1 MPSATDA
8 APSATTDTA
17 SAAATEGRRT
27 VATEGRTVAPGDRR
41 TVATDARPAT
51 ANRRVGRRAYV
62 LDTCVLLA
70 DPSALER
77 FDEHEVVVP
86 LVVIEELDRKK
97 TLLDDVGRNARLALR
112 AIEELRVVSGG
123 GLHDPVRL
131 PSGGSVRIESN
142 HVDVPLPPYLDPKKA
157 DHRILCVAMGLRGT
171 LVTKDAA
178 LRIKA
183 SQLGVTV
190 EDYRGDTAR
199 TDEHATG
206 ILDVE
211 VDPNVLDLL
220 HRDGK
225 ARIDSEVADLTAVD
239 GELWPNACLVLKA
252 GRSNSGLGR
261 VIHVDDD
268 GAATLHRVH
277 GHRSA
282 FGMSP
287 RDVRQTFAIDLLLD
301 PDVPCVSLMG
311 MAGTGKTFLA
321 LAAGLEQVVEATAY
335 RRLSVYRPLIAVGKQ
350 EVGYLPG
357 DLDEKLA
364 PWMAAVHDNLYALL
378 RRDDSPAS
386 RGSREHRVVQS
397 TIDGLIDRGQL
408 ELAAIT
414 YLRGRSITDE
424 FVVVDE
430 AQNIELSALKVV
442 LTRMA
447 AGSKVVFCGDLGQVD
462 NPYIS
467 PYGGMAALIEKMK
480 GSPLFGHVTL
490 SKGVRSPLAEY
501 AATIF

>member
-1 MPSATDA
+1 MQA
-8 APSATTDTA
+8 APKT
-17 SAAATEGRRT
+17 
-27 VATEGRTVAPGDRR
+27 
-41 TVATDARPAT
+41 
-51 ANRRVGRRAYV
+51 YV

-70 DPSALER
+70 DPHALHR

-97 TLLDDVGRNARLALR
+97 TALDEVGRNARVALR
-112 AIEELRVVSGG
+112 TIEELRLASGG
-123 GLHDPVRL
+123 GLREPLPL
-131 PSGGSVRIESN
+131 PSGGTVRIESN
-142 HVDVPLPPYLDPKKA
+142 HVDVPLPSYLDPHQA
-157 DHRILCVAMGLRGT
+157 DHRILCVALGLRGT

-178 LRIKA
+178 LRIKG
-183 SQLGVTV
+183 SQLGVEV
-190 EDYRGDTAR
+190 EDYRGDTAPVEER
-199 TDEHATG
+199 TTG
-206 ILDVE
+206 IVELDV
-211 VDPNVLDLL
+211 DPGVLDEL
-220 HRDGK
+220 HRTSKVRLD
-225 ARIDSEVADLTAVD
+225 AEVADLTVAPD
-239 GELWPNACLVLKA
+239 GALWANACLILRA
-252 GRSNSGLGR
+252 GRSASGLGR
-261 VIHVDDD
+261 VLHLDDD
-268 GAATLHRVH
+268 GAATVHRVA
-277 GHRSA
+277 GHRQV
-282 FGMSP
+282 FGMAP

-321 LAAGLEQVVEATAY
+321 LGAGLEQVLEATAY

-378 RRDDSPAS
+378 RSDSTGG
-386 RGSREHRVVQS
+386 RGAREHRQVQS
-397 TIDGLIDRGQL
+397 TVESLVDRGQL

-424 FVVVDE
+424 YVIVDE

-447 AGSKVVFCGDLGQVD
+447 TGSKVVFCGDLGQVD

-467 PYGGMAALIEKMK
+467 PFGGMAALIEKLK

-490 SKGVRSPLAEY
+490 TKGVRSPLAEH
-501 AATIF
+501 AATLF

>member
-1 MPSATDA
+1 MQP
-8 APSATTDTA
+8 APKT
-17 SAAATEGRRT
+17 
-27 VATEGRTVAPGDRR
+27 
-41 TVATDARPAT
+41 
-51 ANRRVGRRAYV
+51 YV

-70 DPSALER
+70 DPHALHR

-97 TLLDDVGRNARLALR
+97 AALDEVGRNARVALR
-112 AIEELRVVSGG
+112 TIEELRLASGG
-123 GLHDPVRL
+123 GLREPLPL
-131 PSGGSVRIESN
+131 PSGGTVRIESN
-142 HVDVPLPPYLDPKKA
+142 HVEVPLPAYLDPHKA
-157 DHRILCVAMGLRGT
+157 DHRILCVALGLRGT

-178 LRIKA
+178 LRIKG
-183 SQLGVTV
+183 SQLGVEV
-190 EDYRGDTAR
+190 EDYRGDTAPVEER
-199 TDEHATG
+199 TTG
-206 ILDVE
+206 IVELDV
-211 VDPNVLDLL
+211 DPGVLDEL
-220 HRDGK
+220 HRTSKVQLD
-225 ARIDSEVADLTAVD
+225 AELADLTAVPD
-239 GELWPNACLVLKA
+239 GALWANACLILRA
-252 GRSNSGLGR
+252 GRSASGLGR
-261 VIHVDDD
+261 VLHLDDD
-268 GAATLHRVH
+268 GAATVHRVA
-277 GHRSA
+277 GHRQV
-282 FGMSP
+282 FGMAP

-321 LAAGLEQVVEATAY
+321 LGAGLEQVLEATAY

-378 RRDDSPAS
+378 RSDTAGG
-386 RGSREHRVVQS
+386 RGAREHRQVQS
-397 TIDGLIDRGQL
+397 TVESLVDRGQL

-424 FVVVDE
+424 FVIVDE

-447 AGSKVVFCGDLGQVD
+447 TGSKVVFCGDLGQVD

-467 PYGGMAALIEKMK
+467 PFGGMAALIEKLK

-490 SKGVRSPLAEY
+490 TKGVRSPLAEH
-501 AATIF
+501 AATLF

>member
-1 MPSATDA
+1 MPVT
-8 APSATTDTA
+8 P
-17 SAAATEGRRT
+17 RT
-27 VATEGRTVAPGDRR
+27 DRR
-41 TVATDARPAT
+41 TF
-51 ANRRVGRRAYV
+51 V

-70 DPSALER
+70 DPDAVLR
-77 FDEHEVVVP
+77 FDEHDVVLP

-97 TLLDDVGRNARLALR
+97 TALDDVGRNARAALR
-112 AIEELRVVSGG
+112 TVETLRAASGG
-123 GLHDPVRL
+123 GLREAQPL
-131 PSGGSVRIESN
+131 PSGGTLRIESN
-142 HVDVPLPPYLDPKKA
+142 HVDVPLPPYLDPHKP
-157 DHRILCVAMGLRGT
+157 DHRILAVAIGLAGT
-171 LVTKDAA
+171 LVTKDTA
-178 LRIKA
+178 LRIKG

-190 EDYRGDTAR
+190 EDYLGDTAR
-199 TDEHATG
+199 TEEHETG
-206 ILDVE
+206 IVELE
-211 VDPNVLDLL
+211 VDADVLDRL

-225 ARIDSEVADLTAVD
+225 VQLVEDEVDLAAADVRT
-239 GELWPNACLVLKA
+239 LWSNACLVLRS
-252 GRSNSGLGR
+252 GRSGSGLGR
-261 VIHVDDD
+261 VLEVDDD
-268 GAATLHRVH
+268 GVATVHRVG
-277 GHRSA
+277 GHRPV
-282 FGMSP
+282 FGMAP

-301 PDVPCVSLMG
+301 PAVPCVSLMG

-321 LAAGLEQVVEATAY
+321 LAAGLEQVLEASAY
-335 RRLSVYRPLIAVGKQ
+335 RRLSVYRPLIAVGRQ

-378 RRDDSPAS
+378 RREDGPG
-386 RGSREHRVVQS
+386 RGAREHRQIQS
-397 TIDGLIDRGQL
+397 TIESLSDRGQL

-424 FVVVDE
+424 FVIVDE

-447 AGSKVVFCGDLGQVD
+447 MGSKVVFCGDLGQVD

-490 SKGVRSPLAEY
+490 SKGVRSPLAEQ

>member
-1 MPSATDA
+1 MTLPSTSTAASGTAT
-8 APSATTDTA
+8 S
-17 SAAATEGRRT
+17 
-27 VATEGRTVAPGDRR
+27 
-41 TVATDARPAT
+41 RPHT
-51 ANRRVGRRAYV
+51 YV

-70 DPSALER
+70 DPNALFR
-77 FDEHEVVVP
+77 FDEHDVVLP

-97 TLLDDVGRNARLALR
+97 TALDDVGRNARLALR
-112 AIEELRVVSGG
+112 AIEELRASSDA
-123 GLHDPVRL
+123 GLRDALPL
-131 PSGGSVRIESN
+131 PSGGSVRIEAN
-142 HVDVPLPPYLDPKKA
+142 HVDTPLPAYLDRTKA
-157 DHRILCVAMGLRGT
+157 DHRILCVAMAIGAT

-178 LRIKA
+178 LRIKG
-183 SQLGVTV
+183 SQLGVQV

-199 TDEHATG
+199 VEEHSTG
-206 ILDVE
+206 IVELE
-211 VDPNVLDLL
+211 VDAAVLDAL

-225 ARIDSEVADLTAVD
+225 AQLDAELADLSQID
-239 GELWPNACLVLKA
+239 QLWPNACLVLRS
-252 GRSNSGLGR
+252 GRSSSGLAR
-261 VIHVDDD
+261 VTEVAAD
-268 GAATLHRVH
+268 GTATLHRVQ
-277 GHRSA
+277 GHRPVFQMA
-282 FGMSP
+282 P

-301 PDVPCVSLMG
+301 PEVPCVSLMG

-321 LAAGLEQVVEATAY
+321 LAAGLEQVLEATAY

-350 EVGYLPG
+350 EVGFLPG

-378 RRDDSPAS
+378 RTDSAGG
-386 RGSREHRVVQS
+386 RGAREHRQVQT
-397 TIDGLIDRGQL
+397 TIESLVDRGQL

-447 AGSKVVFCGDLGQVD
+447 TGSKVVFCGDLGQVD

-480 GSPLFGHVTL
+480 DSPLFGHVTL
-490 SKGVRSPLAEY
+490 TKGVRSPLAEH

>member
-1 MPSATDA
+1 MP
-8 APSATTDTA
+8 TTLTA
-17 SAAATEGRRT
+17 SRT
-27 VATEGRTVAPGDRR
+27 
-41 TVATDARPAT
+41 
-51 ANRRVGRRAYV
+51 YV

-70 DPSALER
+70 DPNALTR
-77 FDEHEVVVP
+77 FDEHHVVIP

-97 TLLDDVGRNARLALR
+97 TALDDVGRNARLALR
-112 AIEELRVVSGG
+112 AIEEFRTRSGG
-123 GLHDPVRL
+123 GLTAPLAL
-131 PSGGSVRIESN
+131 PGGGTIRIESN
-142 HVDVPLPPYLDPKKA
+142 HVDVPLPPYLDPLKA
-157 DHRILCVAMGLRGT
+157 DHRILCVAIGLQGT

-178 LRIKA
+178 LRIKG
-183 SQLGVTV
+183 SQLGVDV

-199 TDEHATG
+199 TEEHVSG

-211 VDPNVLDLL
+211 VEAQVLDDL

-225 ARIDSEVADLTAVD
+225 VQLHSGVADLSALD
-239 GELWPNACLVLKA
+239 GGLWPNACLVLKA
-252 GRSNSGLGR
+252 GRSASGLGR
-261 VIHVDDD
+261 VLEVTDD
-268 GAATLHRVH
+268 GTATVHRVQ
-277 GHRSA
+277 GHRPV
-282 FGMSP
+282 FGMTP

-335 RRLSVYRPLIAVGKQ
+335 RRLSVYRPLIAVGRQ
-350 EVGYLPG
+350 EIGYLPG

-364 PWMAAVHDNLYALL
+364 PWMAAVYDNLYALL
-378 RRDDSPAS
+378 RTEPTGAL
-386 RGSREHRVVQS
+386 GSREHRQIQS
-397 TIDGLIDRGQL
+397 TIESLVDRGQL

-447 AGSKVVFCGDLGQVD
+447 LGSKVVFCGDLGQVD

-490 SKGVRSPLAEY
+490 SKGVRSPLAEH

>member
-1 MPSATDA
+1 MSD
-8 APSATTDTA
+8 SR
-17 SAAATEGRRT
+17 SF
-27 VATEGRTVAPGDRR
+27 
-41 TVATDARPAT
+41 
-51 ANRRVGRRAYV
+51 V

-70 DPSALER
+70 DPHAVFR
-77 FDEHEVVVP
+77 FDEHDVVVP

-97 TLLDDVGRNARLALR
+97 AAMDEVGRNARTALR
-112 AIEELRVVSGG
+112 VIEQLRQRSGG
-123 GLHDPVRL
+123 GLADPHRL
-131 PSGGSVRIESN
+131 DRGGTLRIESN
-142 HVDVPLPPYLDPKKA
+142 HIDVALPVYLDAHKP
-157 DHRILCVAMGLRGT
+157 DHRILATAMGLGGT

-178 LRIKA
+178 LRIKG
-183 SQLGVTV
+183 SQLGVAV
-190 EDYRGDTAR
+190 EDYRGDTAPVE
-199 TDEHATG
+199 EHYTG
-206 ILDVE
+206 VSELDVE
-211 VDPNVLDLL
+211 PHVVDDL

-225 ARIDSEVADLTAVD
+225 VLVDREVAAAGGDDLV
-239 GELWPNACLVLKA
+239 LNQCLVLRGA
-252 GRSNSGLGR
+252 RSASALGR
-261 VIHVDDD
+261 VIDLDEAGV
-268 GAATLHRVH
+268 ATVHRV
-277 GHRSA
+277 GHRNVY
-282 FGMSP
+282 GMSP

-301 PDVPCVSLMG
+301 PQVSCVSLMG
-311 MAGTGKTFLA
+311 MAGTGKTFLG

-335 RRLSVYRPLIAVGKQ
+335 RRLSVYRPLIAVGRQ

-378 RRDDSPAS
+378 RREGGRGAS
-386 RGSREHRVVQS
+386 SREHRQIAAAIESLV
-397 TIDGLIDRGQL
+397 DRGQL

-430 AQNIELSALKVV
+430 AQNIELTALKVV
-442 LTRMA
+442 LTRMG

-467 PYGGMAALIEKMK
+467 PYGGMAALIEKLK
-480 GSPLFGHVTL
+480 GTRLFGHVTL

>member
-1 MPSATDA
+1 M
-8 APSATTDTA
+8 
-17 SAAATEGRRT
+17 T
-27 VATEGRTVAPGDRR
+27 VANRPILLPDQTRT
-41 TVATDARPAT
+41 
-51 ANRRVGRRAYV
+51 YV

-70 DPSALER
+70 DPNALFR
-77 FDEHEVVVP
+77 FEEHDVVLP

-97 TLLDDVGRNARLALR
+97 TALDDVGRNARLALR
-112 AIEELRVVSGG
+112 GIEELRVRSGG
-123 GLHDPVRL
+123 GLREALPL
-131 PSGGSVRIESN
+131 PSGGSLRIESN
-142 HVDVPLPPYLDPKKA
+142 HVDVPLPPYLERDKA
-157 DHRILCVAMGLRGT
+157 DHRILCVAIGLQAT

-178 LRIKA
+178 LRIKG
-183 SQLGVTV
+183 SQLGVQV

-199 TDEHATG
+199 VEEHATG
-206 ILDVE
+206 IVELDV
-211 VDPNVLDLL
+211 DRHVLDDL

-225 ARIDSEVADLTAVD
+225 VQLDAEVADLAGV
-239 GELWPNACLVLKA
+239 GELWANACLVMRS
-252 GRSNSGLGR
+252 GRSASGLGR

-268 GAATLHRVH
+268 GTATVHRVH
-277 GHRSA
+277 GHRQV
-282 FGMSP
+282 FGMAP

-301 PDVPCVSLMG
+301 PDVPCVSIMG

-321 LAAGLEQVVEATAY
+321 LAGGLEQVIEATAY

-350 EVGYLPG
+350 EIGYLPG

-378 RRDDSPAS
+378 RTDSPGT
-386 RGSREHRVVQS
+386 RGSREHRQIQA
-397 TIDGLIDRGQL
+397 TIESLVDRGQL

-430 AQNIELSALKVV
+430 AQNIELAALKVV

-447 AGSKVVFCGDLGQVD
+447 MGSKVVFCGDLGQVD

-490 SKGVRSPLAEY
+490 TKGVRSPLAEH

>member
-1 MPSATDA
+1 MTDRA
-8 APSATTDTA
+8 A
-17 SAAATEGRRT
+17 
-27 VATEGRTVAPGDRR
+27 DRQ
-41 TVATDARPAT
+41 T
-51 ANRRVGRRAYV
+51 YV

-70 DPSALER
+70 DPGALHR
-77 FDEHEVVVP
+77 FDEHQVVLP

-112 AIEELRVVSGG
+112 AIEELRVASGG
-123 GLHDPVRL
+123 GLREAL
-131 PSGGSVRIESN
+131 PLPGGGTVRIESN
-142 HVDVPLPPYLDPKKA
+142 HVDVELPPYLDRSMA
-157 DHRILCVAMGLRGT
+157 DHRILCVALGLRGT

-178 LRIKA
+178 LRIKG
-183 SQLGVTV
+183 SQLGVEV

-199 TDEHATG
+199 VEEHTTG
-206 ILDVE
+206 ILELDT
-211 VDPNVLDLL
+211 DPQALDEL

-225 ARIDSEVADLTAVD
+225 VQLDAELTDLGAVPG

-252 GRSNSGLGR
+252 GRSSSGLGR
-261 VIHVDDD
+261 VIDVDDD
-268 GAATLHRVH
+268 GLVTVH
-277 GHRSA
+277 KVQGHRSA
-282 FGMSP
+282 FGMTP

-321 LAAGLEQVVEATAY
+321 LAAGLEQVLEATAY

-378 RRDDSPAS
+378 RTDNPGG
-386 RGSREHRVVQS
+386 RGAREHRQIQS
-397 TIDGLIDRGQL
+397 TIESLVDRGQL

-490 SKGVRSPLAEY
+490 SKGVRSPLAEH
-501 AATIF
+501 AANIF

>member
-1 MPSATDA
+1 MPSHV
-8 APSATTDTA
+8 TTF
-17 SAAATEGRRT
+17 
-27 VATEGRTVAPGDRR
+27 
-41 TVATDARPAT
+41 
-51 ANRRVGRRAYV
+51 V

-70 DPSALER
+70 DPDAVLR
-77 FDEHEVVVP
+77 FDEHDVVLP

-97 TLLDDVGRNARLALR
+97 TALDDVGRNARAALR
-112 AIEELRVVSGG
+112 TIETLREASGG
-123 GLHDPVRL
+123 GLRDAQPL
-131 PSGGSVRIESN
+131 PSGGTLRIESN
-142 HVDVPLPPYLDPKKA
+142 HVDVPLPPYLDPHKP
-157 DHRILCVAMGLRGT
+157 DHRILAVAIGLQGT

-178 LRIKA
+178 LRIKG
-183 SQLGVTV
+183 SQLGVSV

-199 TDEHATG
+199 TEEHTTG
-206 ILDVE
+206 IVELDVE
-211 VDPNVLDLL
+211 PDALDRL

-225 ARIDSEVADLTAVD
+225 VQLEELDLDLAAAGVD
-239 GELWPNACLVLKA
+239 RLWPNACLVLRA
-252 GRSNSGLGR
+252 GRSSSGLGR
-261 VIHVDDD
+261 VLEVDDD
-268 GAATLHRVH
+268 GVATVHRVA
-277 GHRSA
+277 GHRQA
-282 FGMSP
+282 FGMAP

-301 PDVPCVSLMG
+301 PAVPCVSLMG

-321 LAAGLEQVVEATAY
+321 LAAGLEQVLEASAY
-335 RRLSVYRPLIAVGKQ
+335 RRLSVYRPLIAVGRQ

-378 RRDDSPAS
+378 RREDGAA
-386 RGSREHRVVQS
+386 RGAREHRQIQS
-397 TIDGLIDRGQL
+397 TIESLADRGQL

-447 AGSKVVFCGDLGQVD
+447 QGSKVVFCGDLGQVD

-490 SKGVRSPLAEY
+490 SKGVRSPLAEH
-501 AATIF
+501 AASLF

>member
-1 MPSATDA
+1 MPTATD
-8 APSATTDTA
+8 T
-17 SAAATEGRRT
+17 RIF
-27 VATEGRTVAPGDRR
+27 
-41 TVATDARPAT
+41 
-51 ANRRVGRRAYV
+51 V

-70 DPSALER
+70 DPNALSR
-77 FDEHEVVVP
+77 FDEHDVVIP

-97 TLLDDVGRNARLALR
+97 TALDDVGRNARLALR
-112 AIEELRVVSGG
+112 AIEELRVTSGG
-123 GLHDPVRL
+123 GLHEPL
-131 PSGGSVRIESN
+131 AMPGGGTVRIESN
-142 HVDVPLPPYLDPKKA
+142 HIDVPLPPYLDPNKA
-157 DHRILCVAMGLRGT
+157 DHRILCVAVGLKGT

-178 LRIKA
+178 LRIKG
-183 SQLGVTV
+183 SQLGVEV

-199 TDEHATG
+199 TDEHVTG

-211 VDPNVLDLL
+211 VEPQVLDDL

-225 ARIDSEVADLTAVD
+225 VQIDTEVADLTSLGLD
-239 GELWPNACLVLKA
+239 EGLWPNACLVLRA
-252 GRSNSGLGR
+252 GRSASGLGR
-261 VIHVDDD
+261 VLDVDDQ
-268 GAATLHRVH
+268 GVATIHRVH
-277 GHRSA
+277 GHRPVFS
-282 FGMSP
+282 MTP

-335 RRLSVYRPLIAVGKQ
+335 RRLSVYRPLVAVGRQ

-378 RRDDSPAS
+378 RRDDGPAS
-386 RGSREHRVVQS
+386 RGSREHRQVQG
-397 TIDGLIDRGQL
+397 TIESLVDRGQL

-447 AGSKVVFCGDLGQVD
+447 SGSKVVFCGDLGQVD

-490 SKGVRSPLAEY
+490 SKGVRSPLAEH

>member
-1 MPSATDA
+1 MSAI
-8 APSATTDTA
+8 
-17 SAAATEGRRT
+17 
-27 VATEGRTVAPGDRR
+27 
-41 TVATDARPAT
+41 DART
-51 ANRRVGRRAYV
+51 FV

-70 DPSALER
+70 DPDAILR
-77 FDEHEVVVP
+77 FDEHDVVLP

-97 TLLDDVGRNARLALR
+97 TAMDDVGRNARAALR
-112 AIEELRVVSGG
+112 TIESLREANGG
-123 GLHDPVRL
+123 GLREAQPL
-131 PSGGSVRIESN
+131 PSGGTLRIESN
-142 HVDVPLPPYLDPKKA
+142 HVDVPLPSYLDPHKA
-157 DHRILCVAMGLRGT
+157 DHRILAVAIGLQGT
-171 LVTKDAA
+171 LVTKDTA
-178 LRIKA
+178 LRIKG

-190 EDYRGDTAR
+190 EDYLGDTAR
-199 TDEHATG
+199 TDEHTTG
-206 ILDVE
+206 ILELEVE
-211 VDPNVLDLL
+211 ADTLDQL

-225 ARIDSEVADLTAVD
+225 VQLEERDLDLASAGVRT
-239 GELWPNACLVLKA
+239 LWPNACLVLRA
-252 GRSNSGLGR
+252 GRSASGLGR
-261 VIHVDDD
+261 VLDVDDD
-268 GAATLHRVH
+268 GTATVHRVG
-277 GHRSA
+277 GHRQV

-321 LAAGLEQVVEATAY
+321 LAAGLEQVLEATAY
-335 RRLSVYRPLIAVGKQ
+335 RRLSVYRPLIAVGRQ

-378 RRDDSPAS
+378 RRDDAPG
-386 RGSREHRVVQS
+386 RGPERGVRTNGAREHRQVQS
-397 TIDGLIDRGQL
+397 TIESLADRGQL

-447 AGSKVVFCGDLGQVD
+447 QGSKVVFCGDLGQVD

-490 SKGVRSPLAEY
+490 SKGVRSPLAEH

>member
-1 MPSATDA
+1 MPTT
-8 APSATTDTA
+8 TTDT
-17 SAAATEGRRT
+17 RT
-27 VATEGRTVAPGDRR
+27 
-41 TVATDARPAT
+41 
-51 ANRRVGRRAYV
+51 YV

-70 DPSALER
+70 DPNAVLR
-77 FDEHEVVVP
+77 FDEHHVVLP

-97 TLLDDVGRNARLALR
+97 TALDDVGRNARLALR
-112 AIEELRVVSGG
+112 QIEELRSTSPG
-123 GLHDPVRL
+123 GLRDPLPL
-131 PSGGSVRIESN
+131 PSGGTVRIEAN
-142 HVDVPLPPYLDPKKA
+142 HVDTPLPAYLDRAKA
-157 DHRILCVAMGLRGT
+157 DHRILCVAMGLEAT

-178 LRIKA
+178 LRIKG
-183 SQLGVTV
+183 SQLGVAV
-190 EDYRGDTAR
+190 EDYRGDTAPVE
-199 TDEHATG
+199 EHSTG
-206 ILDVE
+206 ILELDV
-211 VDPNVLDLL
+211 DAGVLDDL

-225 ARIDSEVADLTAVD
+225 ATLDAAAIALA
-239 GELWPNACLVLKA
+239 GAQALWPNACLVLRA
-252 GRSNSGLGR
+252 GRSSSGLAR
-261 VIHVDDD
+261 VIDVDVD
-268 GAATLHRVH
+268 GTATLHRVA
-277 GHRSA
+277 GHRA
-282 FGMSP
+282 VFGMTP

-301 PDVPCVSLMG
+301 PDVACVSLMG

-321 LAAGLEQVVEATAY
+321 LAAGLEQVLEAGAY

-350 EVGYLPG
+350 EIGYLPG

-378 RRDDSPAS
+378 RTDTAGG
-386 RGSREHRVVQS
+386 RGAREHRQIQG
-397 TIDGLIDRGQL
+397 TIESLVDRGQL

-490 SKGVRSPLAEY
+490 SKGVRSPLAEH
-501 AATIF
+501 AATLF

>member
-1 MPSATDA
+1 MTRPVTS
-8 APSATTDTA
+8 P
-17 SAAATEGRRT
+17 
-27 VATEGRTVAPGDRR
+27 
-41 TVATDARPAT
+41 RPASRT
-51 ANRRVGRRAYV
+51 STSPHTYV

-70 DPSALER
+70 DPNALFR
-77 FDEHEVVVP
+77 FDEHDVVLP

-97 TLLDDVGRNARLALR
+97 TALDDVGRNARLALR
-112 AIEELRVVSGG
+112 AIEQLRATSPA
-123 GLHDPVRL
+123 GLRDPLAL
-131 PSGGSVRIESN
+131 PGGGSVRIEAN
-142 HVDVPLPPYLDPKKA
+142 HVDTPLPAYLDRTKA
-157 DHRILCVAMGLRGT
+157 DHRILSTAIGIGAT

-178 LRIKA
+178 LRIKG
-183 SQLGVTV
+183 SQLGLHV

-199 TDEHATG
+199 VEEHSTG
-206 ILDVE
+206 IVELE
-211 VDPNVLDLL
+211 VDTAVLDAL

-225 ARIDSEVADLTAVD
+225 AQLDTEFADLSQV
-239 GELWPNACLVLKA
+239 EQLWPNACLVLRC
-252 GRSNSGLGR
+252 GRSSSGLAR
-261 VIHVDDD
+261 VTEVAAD
-268 GAATLHRVH
+268 GMATLHRVQ
-277 GHRSA
+277 GHRPV
-282 FGMSP
+282 FQMSP

-301 PDVPCVSLMG
+301 PEVPCVSLMG

-321 LAAGLEQVVEATAY
+321 LAAGLEQVLEATAY

-350 EVGYLPG
+350 EVGFLPG

-378 RRDDSPAS
+378 RSDVGGG
-386 RGSREHRVVQS
+386 RGTREHRQVQG
-397 TIDGLIDRGQL
+397 TIESLVDRGQL

-447 AGSKVVFCGDLGQVD
+447 TGSKVVFCGDLGQVD

-480 GSPLFGHVTL
+480 DSPLFGHVTL
-490 SKGVRSPLAEY
+490 TKGVRSPLAEH

>member
-1 MPSATDA
+1 MPATA
-8 APSATTDTA
+8 VLT
-17 SAAATEGRRT
+17 
-27 VATEGRTVAPGDRR
+27 DRR
-41 TVATDARPAT
+41 TF
-51 ANRRVGRRAYV
+51 V

-70 DPSALER
+70 DPDAMLR
-77 FDEHEVVVP
+77 FDEHDVVLP

-97 TLLDDVGRNARLALR
+97 TALDDVGRNARHALR
-112 AIEELRVVSGG
+112 TIEALREASGG
-123 GLHDPVRL
+123 GLRDAQPL
-131 PSGGSVRIESN
+131 PSGGSLRIESN
-142 HVDVPLPPYLDPKKA
+142 HVDVPLPPYLDPHKP
-157 DHRILCVAMGLRGT
+157 DHRILAVAMGLAGT
-171 LVTKDAA
+171 LVTKDTA
-178 LRIKA
+178 LRIKG
-183 SQLGVTV
+183 SQLGVRV
-190 EDYRGDTAR
+190 EDYLGDTAR
-199 TDEHATG
+199 VEEHTTG
-206 ILDVE
+206 ILELE
-211 VDPNVLDLL
+211 VDAEFLDRL

-225 ARIDSEVADLTAVD
+225 AQLDEAEVDLSAAGVRT
-239 GELWPNACLVLKA
+239 LWPNACLVLRA
-252 GRSNSGLGR
+252 GRSTSGLGR
-261 VIHVDDD
+261 VLHVDDD
-268 GAATLHRVH
+268 GLATVHRVA
-277 GHRSA
+277 GHKQV
-282 FGMSP
+282 FGASP

-321 LAAGLEQVVEATAY
+321 LAAGLEQVLEATAY
-335 RRLSVYRPLIAVGKQ
+335 RRLSVYRPLIAVGRQ

-378 RRDDSPAS
+378 RRDDGSGS
-386 RGSREHRVVQS
+386 RGAREHRQVQS
-397 TIDGLIDRGQL
+397 TIESLSDRGQL

-467 PYGGMAALIEKMK
+467 PYGGMAALIEKMQ
-480 GSPLFGHVTL
+480 GSELFGHVTL
-490 SKGVRSPLAEY
+490 SKGVRSPLAEH

>member
-1 MPSATDA
+1 MQP
-8 APSATTDTA
+8 APTT
-17 SAAATEGRRT
+17 
-27 VATEGRTVAPGDRR
+27 
-41 TVATDARPAT
+41 
-51 ANRRVGRRAYV
+51 YV

-70 DPSALER
+70 DPHALHR

-97 TLLDDVGRNARLALR
+97 SALDEVGRNARVALR
-112 AIEELRVVSGG
+112 TIEELRLASGG
-123 GLHDPVRL
+123 GLHEPLPL
-131 PSGGSVRIESN
+131 PSGGTVRIESN
-142 HVDVPLPPYLDPKKA
+142 HVDVPLPPYLDAHKA
-157 DHRILCVAMGLRGT
+157 DHRILCVALGLRGT

-178 LRIKA
+178 LRIKG
-183 SQLGVTV
+183 SQLGVEV
-190 EDYRGDTAR
+190 EDYRGDTAPVEER
-199 TDEHATG
+199 TTG
-206 ILDVE
+206 IVELDV
-211 VDPNVLDLL
+211 DPGVLDEL
-220 HRDGK
+220 HRTSKVRLD
-225 ARIDSEVADLTAVD
+225 AEVADLTAVPD
-239 GELWPNACLVLKA
+239 GALWANACLILKA
-252 GRSNSGLGR
+252 GRSASGLGR
-261 VIHVDDD
+261 VLHLDDD
-268 GAATLHRVH
+268 GVATVHRVA
-277 GHRSA
+277 GHRQV
-282 FGMSP
+282 FGMAP
-287 RDVRQTFAIDLLLD
+287 RDVRQIFAIDLLLD

-321 LAAGLEQVVEATAY
+321 LGAGLEQVLEATAY

-378 RRDDSPAS
+378 RSDTPGG
-386 RGSREHRVVQS
+386 RGAREHRQVQS
-397 TIDGLIDRGQL
+397 TVESLVDRGQL

-424 FVVVDE
+424 FVIVDE

-447 AGSKVVFCGDLGQVD
+447 TGSKVVFCGDLGQVD

-467 PYGGMAALIEKMK
+467 PYGGMAALIEKLK

-490 SKGVRSPLAEY
+490 TKGVRSPLAEH
-501 AATIF
+501 AATLF

>member
-1 MPSATDA
+1 MPAL
-8 APSATTDTA
+8 TA
-17 SAAATEGRRT
+17 SSRT
-27 VATEGRTVAPGDRR
+27 SAVE
-41 TVATDARPAT
+41 T
-51 ANRRVGRRAYV
+51 AVETYV

-70 DPSALER
+70 DPDAVLR
-77 FDEHEVVVP
+77 FDEHDVVLP

-97 TLLDDVGRNARLALR
+97 TALDDVGRNARAALR
-112 AIEELRVVSGG
+112 TIETLREANGG
-123 GLHDPVRL
+123 GLRTPQPL
-131 PSGGSVRIESN
+131 PSGGTLRIESN
-142 HVDVPLPPYLDPKKA
+142 HVDVPLPPYLDPHKP
-157 DHRILCVAMGLRGT
+157 DHRILAVAMGLHGT

-178 LRIKA
+178 LRIKG
-183 SQLGVTV
+183 SQLGVRV

-199 TDEHATG
+199 VEEHTTG
-206 ILDVE
+206 ILELDVE
-211 VDPNVLDLL
+211 ADVLDRL

-225 ARIDSEVADLTAVD
+225 VQIEELDLDLAGAGVSH
-239 GELWPNACLVLKA
+239 LWPNACLVLRA
-252 GRSNSGLGR
+252 GRSTSGLGR
-261 VIHVDDD
+261 VLEVDDD
-268 GAATLHRVH
+268 GLATIHRVA
-277 GHRSA
+277 GHRQA
-282 FGMSP
+282 FGMGP

-321 LAAGLEQVVEATAY
+321 LAAGLEQVLEACSY
-335 RRLSVYRPLIAVGKQ
+335 RRLSVYRPLIAVGRQ

-357 DLDEKLA
+357 DLDEKLS

-378 RRDDSPAS
+378 RRDDVA
-386 RGSREHRVVQS
+386 RGAREHRQVQS
-397 TIDGLIDRGQL
+397 TIESLTDRGQL

-490 SKGVRSPLAEY
+490 SKGVRSPLAEH